1 MSRTVTEDDRA
12 SRAATDAGLEAS
24 TRLMTVLV
32 ALSRAS
38 GLVRMLVALAVLG
51 TSSALSNVYQSGN
64 SVPTLLFELLAAG
77 ALSATLVP
85 EFRRR
90 RSATDPTGAARL
102 ASGVLVWGGL
112 VVGVVVVAA
121 VALRGPL
128 SALLLGGLPPGA
140 ERSDAEALLQLFLL
154 VFLPQVLAYLAN
166 AVAVAYLQA
175 AHRFGAMVVCPLV
188 NNVVLI
194 VTFLVFRALRDG
206 APPSLGLTGAQVA
219 VLAGG
224 TTLGVVAMCAVPAV
238 DAWRHGLRPVAPL
251 PLRSPELR
259 VVVTDGWW
267 AAVFL
272 ASTQVVLLVALPLT
286 NAVAGNTL
294 VWTVAW
300 QVFLLPF
307 AVLAVPVITSRFPA
321 LAAAH
326 DEHRADRF
334 RETLVGG
341 VRSIVA
347 TGTLAGALMWA
358 TAAPVGRLLAV
369 GASRG
374 AAPELTGALRSLA
387 PAVVAFGLV
396 HLLARTMYAV
406 GDTRAP
412 AAAAVVAAV
421 VTVGGMFLLSAALP
435 LDQRLRAIGWSLVAG
450 QTVALVVLGRVV
462 VRRTGVRGTTEGP
475 PVGRTVLRRVVAA
488 GAAGAAAWGVVL
500 TTAGLGGAVGAAV
513 GALAGAAVGL
523 VAFVA
528 VDSALGGPGPRRTLT
543 SLGAAERLV
552 TGA

>member
-1 MSRTVTEDDRA
+1 MIRAVDDSDRVTRA
-12 SRAATDAGLEAS
+12 SSDAGLEAS

-32 ALSRAS
+32 SLSRGS

-51 TSSALSNVYQSGN
+51 TSSSLSNVYQSGN
-64 SVPTLLFELLAAG
+64 TVPTLLFELLAAG

-90 RSATDPTGAARL
+90 AAASDRNGAARL

-112 VVGVVVVAA
+112 AVGAVVLVAVV
-121 VALRGPL
+121 LRGPL

-140 ERSDAEALLQLFLL
+140 ERADAEALLQLFLL
-154 VFLPQVLAYLAN
+154 VFLPQVVAYLAN

-188 NNVVLI
+188 NNLVLI
-194 VTFLVFRALRDG
+194 ATFLVFRVLRDG
-206 APPSLGLTGAQVA
+206 AAPSLALTGAQVA

-251 PLRSPELR
+251 PLRAPELR
-259 VVVTDGWW
+259 SVVTDGWW

-326 DEHRADRF
+326 DDGRAERF
-334 RETLVGG
+334 HDTLAGG
-341 VRSIVA
+341 VRSVVA
-347 TGTLAGALMWA
+347 TGALAGALMWA
-358 TAAPVGRLLAV
+358 TAGPVGRLLAV
-369 GASRG
+369 GASRA
-374 AAPELTGALRSLA
+374 AAPTLTGALRSLA

-406 GDTRAP
+406 RDTRSP
-412 AAAAVVAAV
+412 AMAAVLAAV
-421 VTVGGMFLLSAALP
+421 VTVGGMYLLADALP
-435 LDQRLRAIGWSLVAG
+435 VADRLRAIGWSLVAG
-450 QTVALVVLGRVV
+450 QFVALAVLGRFVARRTDVALVAGAGRLGRD
-462 VRRTGVRGTTEGP
+462 
-475 PVGRTVLRRVVAA
+475 VGRRLV
-488 GAAGAAAWGVVL
+488 GALVAGAAAWGVVL
-500 TTAGLGGAVGAAV
+500 AVGGLRGAVGAAV
-513 GALAGAAVGL
+513 CAVAAAAVGL
-523 VAFVA
+523 LVFVA
-528 VDSALGGPGPRRTLT
+528 VDSVLGGPGPRRTVV
-543 SLGAAERLV
+543 SLGAAEREAV
-552 TGA
+552 PA